1 MSNMKRGYHHSIS
14 NSSSAI
20 RLENDSQGGGSKT
33 PNANFHLGDPRQG
46 SLENGSSGKV
56 TPQQRVSFESDRHSL
71 PTMRQGKGLLVD
83 LSRFLNLFS
92 WIAISHILG
101 STEPHTSSPPMRSS
115 PFAEHRES
123 EPSSHSNN
131 QQYLSSPSPSQSRSR
146 ATSPLRMLRDL
157 SARLHLGRTA
167 PEERF
172 VPVDPFR
179 SKIRLPCC
187 GLRSRHDKQHDLEN
201 AGGSDSSG
209 AYECDDLLPVNS
221 IKSWGKDTRTFFMD
235 TLPRELYLNL
245 LLRLPAMYFSRVARI
260 FEDADVSRPDIERM
274 INNSGGAGGGM
285 PTAPQASDPNAS
297 PLLQDSMTGRLTP
310 GAIPVTGV
318 SAAVGAA
325 TAISMMHMPLPF
337 PDEWSP
343 PLVSPALVRF
353 KHSWENFIDS
363 LLREWKTLNVVS
375 ALLAS
380 WVFPRSQ

>member
-1 MSNMKRGYHHSIS
+1 
-14 NSSSAI
+14 
-20 RLENDSQGGGSKT
+20 
-33 PNANFHLGDPRQG
+33 
-46 SLENGSSGKV
+46 
-56 TPQQRVSFESDRHSL
+56 
-71 PTMRQGKGLLVD
+71 
-83 LSRFLNLFS
+83 
-92 WIAISHILG
+92 
-101 STEPHTSSPPMRSS
+101 MRSS
-115 PFAEHRES
+115 PFAEHHEG
-123 EPSSHSNN
+123 EQSSNSNN
-131 QQYLSSPSPSQSRSR
+131 QHLSSPSPQSRSR

-179 SKIRLPCC
+179 SKIRLPFC

-201 AGGSDSSG
+201 GSGSDSSG
-209 AYECDDLLPVNS
+209 AYDCDDLLPVNS
-221 IKSWGKDTRTFFMD
+221 IKSWGRDTRILFTD

-274 INNSGGAGGGM
+274 INDSGGAGGGM
-285 PTAPQASDPNAS
+285 PTAPQAGDPNAS
-297 PLLQDSMTGRLTP
+297 PLLQDSITGRLGP
-310 GAIPVTGV
+310 GAVPAAGI

-380 WVFPRSQ
+380 